1 MNIGNNMYQSPYM
14 VTQNQRYAPNNN
26 GITWVQGVEG
36 AKAYQLMP
44 NANIML
50 LDSENDGIFY
60 IKTSDNVGMCNL
72 RVFKY
77 EEITEQQK
85 TQPVIDTSQFVTKA
99 ELEEALN
106 KIRGGYKHEQT
117 ISTVKPKPKP
127 VITE

>member
-1 MNIGNNMYQSPYM
+1 MNMSNGMYQNPYM
-14 VTQNQRYAPNNN
+14 INQRYTQPSNN

-44 NANIML
+44 NSNIML
-50 LDSENDGIFY
+50 LDSENDGVFY

-72 RVFKY
+72 RIFKY
-77 EEITEQQK
+77 EEVLD
-85 TQPVIDTSQFVTKA
+85 QPKAPAIDTSQFVTHT

-117 ISTVKPKPKP
+117 IPTVKSKQKP